1 MRSGT
6 LSSLPILLIGTFFV
20 VSGGGVAAQIP
31 GTSGAASP
39 TAVSDPG
46 FLFERPRI
54 SVGIRGGWF
63 LHRANSDL
71 YDFATENFTVDRSD
85 FRSMA
90 IGVEGAVWLGNQAE
104 FVVAID
110 GNRLSIDSEDREW
123 LEPVPG
129 PGDTVIEVPVRQT
142 TRLSHGPGVS
152 FGLRWYLLERGEQL
166 SRFVWIPARWNAYVG
181 AGGGV
186 TGYRLQLEGDFV
198 EEIDEGEGIIHSDR
212 FASSG
217 STAFPWVTGGIEMA
231 LTTRTALTFEGR
243 YQWGDHDLGPEFVD
257 FEHPLDLAGSRFS
270 IGLNYRF

>member
-1 MRSGT
+1 MRPGT
-6 LSSLPILLIGTFFV
+6 LSSLTTLLAGTCLVFA
-20 VSGGGVAAQIP
+20 GGSVAAQVP
-31 GTSGAASP
+31 GTSGAAGP
-39 TAVSDPG
+39 GVVSDPG

-63 LHRANSDL
+63 FHRGDSDL
-71 YDFATENFTVDRSD
+71 YDFATERFTVEPSD

-104 FVVAID
+104 FMVAVD
-110 GNRLSIDSEDREW
+110 GSRLSIGSEYRDWVE
-123 LEPVPG
+123 EVPG
-129 PGDTVIEVPVRQT
+129 PGDTTINMPIRQT
-142 TRLSHGPGVS
+142 TRLSHGPAVS
-152 FGLRWYLLERGEQL
+152 FGIRWYLLERGEQL
-166 SRFVWIPARWNAYVG
+166 SRFVWIPAGWNAYVG
-181 AGGGV
+181 GGGGV

-198 EEIDEGEGIIHSDR
+198 DENEGIIRKDR

-217 STAFPWVTGGIEMA
+217 STAFPWVMGGIEMA

-243 YQWGDHDLGPEFVD
+243 YQWGDHDLGPEFAD